1 MTKAVKK
8 LSSQIISDQ
17 IGSNNK
23 ISLINF
29 GCARNLVDSQII
41 LGELSKNKKNKIVD
55 ISKAEVAII
64 NTCGF
69 IEDAKKES
77 LDAIVELVDLKKEG
91 KLKKIVVAGCLAERY
106 KGVIEEEFN
115 DVDIV
120 VGVQKLQ
127 KDKVVKQLRLTP
139 KHFAY
144 LKICESCYNKCSF
157 CAIPGIK
164 GEFRSRSIKSII
176 EEVKKLDK
184 EGVKELNV
192 IGQDITAYGI
202 DIYKKKSLAKLL
214 KAIVKETKSIKWIRL
229 LYMYPIHITDDL
241 LDVIASEDKICNYM
255 DIPFQ
260 HISNKVLRKMNRN
273 ITKKQ
278 TIDLISKIRD
288 KIPQVKLRTSFIV
301 GFPQETND
309 EFKELVDFVKCQ
321 KFDKV
326 GVFKYS
332 HEEDTPAYELSG
344 EISSKVKDNRFDK
357 LMAAQLKVSKEIQE
371 RFIGRELMVLIDES
385 HPEDKNVYVG
395 RSEYDAPEVD
405 GVVYVHTK
413 NKLKEGD
420 LVNVRIT
427 DSYEYDLLGDM
438 V

>member
-1 MTKAVKK
+1 MAKVVKNPSIK
-8 LSSQIISDQ
+8 IISEQ

-23 ISLINF
+23 IALVNF

-41 LGELSKNKKNKIVD
+41 LGELTKNKNKIVD

-69 IEDAKKES
+69 IESAKKES

-106 KGVIEEEFN
+106 KAVIEKEFKEV
-115 DVDIV
+115 DVI
-120 VGVQKLQ
+120 VGVQQLQ
-127 KDKVVKQLRLTP
+127 KDQAVKQVRLTP
-139 KHFAY
+139 GHFAY

-164 GEFRSRSIKSII
+164 GEFRSRSIGSII
-176 EEVKKLDK
+176 EEVKTLDK
-184 EGVKELNV
+184 EKVRELNM

-202 DIYKKKSLAKLL
+202 DIYKKKSLARLL
-214 KAIVKETKSIKWIRL
+214 KAILKETKNIKWIRL
-229 LYMYPIHITDDL
+229 LYMFPTHITDDL
-241 LDVIASEDKICNYM
+241 LDIIAFEDKICKYM

-260 HISNKVLRKMNRN
+260 HINNNILKRMNRN

-278 TIDLISKIRD
+278 TIGLMNRIRE
-288 KIPQVKLRTSFIV
+288 KIPQVRIRTSFIV
-301 GFPQETND
+301 GFPQETDD
-309 EFKELVDFVKCQ
+309 EFEELVDFVKEQ
-321 KFDKV
+321 RFDKV

-332 HEEDTPAYELSG
+332 HEEDTPAYKLSG
-344 EISSKVKDNRFDK
+344 QISEKVKDVRYNK
-357 LMAAQLKVSKEIQE
+357 LMGAQLEVSKDIQE
-371 RFIGRELMVLIDES
+371 RFIGRDLMVLIDEP
-385 HPEDKNVYVG
+385 HLEDKGVYVG

-405 GVVYVHTK
+405 GVVYVHSTK
-413 NKLKEGD
+413 KLKVGD
-420 LVNVRIT
+420 LVKVRIT
-427 DSYEYDLLGDM
+427 DAYDYDLLGDS

>member
-1 MTKAVKK
+1 MKKEVKK
-8 LSSQIISDQ
+8 LSAQVISEQ

-23 ISLINF
+23 ISLVNF

-41 LGELSKNKKNKIVD
+41 LGELSKNNNTIVD

-77 LDAIVELVDLKKEG
+77 LDAIVELVALKKDG

-106 KGVIEEEFN
+106 KGVIEKEFKDI
-115 DVDIV
+115 DVV
-120 VGVQKLQ
+120 VGVQKLE
-127 KDKVVKQLRLTP
+127 KDKVSEQVRLTP

-176 EEVKKLDK
+176 EEVRKLDS
-184 EGVKELNV
+184 ENVRELNI

-214 KAIVKETKSIKWIRL
+214 KYIVKETKNIKWIRL
-229 LYMYPIHITDDL
+229 LYMYPTHITDDL
-241 LDVIASEDKICNYM
+241 IDAIASEDKICNYM

-260 HISNKVLRKMNRN
+260 HINDKVLKKMNRN

-278 TIDLISKIRD
+278 TIDLISKIRH

-309 EFKELVDFVKCQ
+309 EFKELLAFVKDQ

-332 HEEDTPAYELSG
+332 DEEDTPAYKLSCK
-344 EISSKVKDNRFDK
+344 ISSKVKDSRFDK
-357 LMAAQLKVSKEIQE
+357 LMKAQQEVSKAIQE
-371 RFIGRELMVLIDES
+371 RFIGRELKVLIDES
-385 HPEDKNVYVG
+385 HPEDKGVYVG

-413 NKLKEGD
+413 KKLKEGD
-420 LVNVRIT
+420 IVNVKIT
-427 DSYEYDLLGDM
+427 DSYDYDLLGDM
-438 V
+438 I

>member
-1 MTKAVKK
+1 MAKEAEK
-8 LSSQIISDQ
+8 LSAQIISEQ

-23 ISLINF
+23 ISLVNF

-41 LGELSKNKKNKIVD
+41 LGELTKNKNKIVD
-55 ISKAEVAII
+55 ISKAEVVII

-69 IEDAKKES
+69 IESAKKES

-91 KLKKIVVAGCLAERY
+91 KLKKIIVAGCLSERY
-106 KGVIEEEFN
+106 KEVIEKEFKEV
-115 DVDIV
+115 DVI

-127 KDKVVKQLRLTP
+127 KDKVLKQVRLTP

-164 GEFRSRSIKSII
+164 GEFRSRSIRSIV
-176 EEVKKLDK
+176 EEVKQLDK
-184 EGVKELNV
+184 EKVRELNI

-214 KAIVKETKSIKWIRL
+214 KAILKETKNIKWIRL
-229 LYMYPIHITDDL
+229 LYMFPTHITDDL
-241 LDVIASEDKICNYM
+241 LDIIACEDKICKYM

-260 HISNKVLRKMNRN
+260 HISSKVLKKMNRN

-278 TIDLISKIRD
+278 TMALISNIRE

-309 EFKELVDFVKCQ
+309 EFEELVDFVKDQ
-321 KFDKV
+321 RFDKV

-332 HEEDTPAYELSG
+332 HEEDTPAYKLSG
-344 EISSKVKDNRFDK
+344 QISKKVKDARFDK
-357 LMAAQLKVSKEIQE
+357 LMGAQLEVSKDIQE
-371 RFIGRELMVLIDES
+371 KFIGRELMILIDEPHS
-385 HPEDKNVYVG
+385 EDKGVYVG

-405 GVVYVHTK
+405 GVVYVHSTK
-413 NKLKEGD
+413 KLKVGD
-420 LVNVRIT
+420 LVKVRIT
-427 DSYEYDLLGDM
+427 DAYDYDLLGDL